1 MIAGKSLITGEGK
14 GMPNRNRLCTIRH
27 HLTAALTVTFCL
39 LTAPTLADTPQGN
52 LVIHA
57 SGFADSS
64 GQAVANLFL
73 KDENVLEKPHI
84 RISAAIQD
92 GMATMSFPNVAYGS
106 YAVTVYHDKNG
117 NNEIDHNLLHM
128 PSEPLGFSNGFKL
141 GLFSGLPSYEKLHFE
156 FSADT
161 KPLDIVVK

>member
-1 MIAGKSLITGEGK
+1 MMIGQSLVVGEGK
-14 GMPNRNRLCTIRH
+14 GMPNRRYLA
-27 HLTAALTVTFCL
+27 AALTVAVCL
-39 LTAPTLADTPQGN
+39 VTAPALADSVEGD

-64 GQAVANLFL
+64 GQAVANLFF
-73 KDENVLEKPHI
+73 DGENVLEKPHAK
-84 RISAAIQD
+84 ISANIQA
-92 GMATMSFPNVAYGS
+92 GMATMSFPHVPYGR
-106 YAVTVYHDKNG
+106 YAVTVFHDKNG
-117 NNEIDHNLLHM
+117 NNEIDHNILHM

-156 FSADT
+156 FSAGT